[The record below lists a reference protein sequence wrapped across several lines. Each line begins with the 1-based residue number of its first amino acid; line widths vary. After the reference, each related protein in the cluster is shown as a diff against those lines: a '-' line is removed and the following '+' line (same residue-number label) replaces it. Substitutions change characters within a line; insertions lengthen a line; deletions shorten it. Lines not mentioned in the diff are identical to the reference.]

1 MPAQPSA
8 VQPTRTPVISTL
20 RPGPTNTPTAR
31 PAPALAV
38 EKVGAAA
45 SAGGFMAFA
54 VISNPSDETAVDV
67 QVDIDALSSSGQSL
81 AHRSGSIAWI
91 GPGKREAVAMA
102 FPVGKTLPARFSAGI
117 GPVHWNADQPAEVV
131 EVVGASFEQDA
142 RTPDVRVH
150 LVNHGSGADRVLVTA
165 VCWDAAGN
173 IRGGGTR
180 TVMVGPEA
188 QGHDV
193 TIQVAI
199 STVPAR
205 CDGFGVSV

>member
-1 MPAQPSA
+1 MAAQPSA
-8 VQPTRTPVISTL
+8 VQPTRTPVISTP
-20 RPGPTNTPTAR
+20 RPGPTITSTAR

-117 GPVHWNADQPAEVV
+117 GTVRWNADQPAEAV